1 MQNKELLQRVL
12 QLLKPYRSKLI
23 VAMICMIVVSSLTA
37 LQVYLVK
44 PVIDEIFFNKDEFML
59 NVIPLILVSVVVI
72 NGIFYFSYY
81 YTLQFVGQSVVR
93 DLRNNIYSHLHRL
106 PLSYFHNSPTG
117 EIISRIISDVTHIQG
132 AVAQALVG
140 ILKDTVTLI
149 GMLVVVFY
157 LDWKLALM
165 SFVFLPIS
173 FLPII
178 HFGKKHRRYSSANQQ
193 TMALISNIIHE
204 AITGNRIVKAFCME
218 NYETSRFGAKVEK
231 LFHILVSDSKIK
243 ALSHP
248 IMEAIGYAGV
258 ALIMWYGG
266 RQVLNDTSTP
276 GTFISFLTALAM
288 MYAPIKGISSTN
300 STVQNG
306 FAAAERIFGLL
317 DVQTDITERSKA
329 ISLPIISNHIE
340 FKNVT
345 FAYDEKRTILHNIN
359 LTVGAGEV
367 IAIVGTSGSGK
378 TTMVDLIPRFFDV
391 SQGAIL
397 IDGHDIR
404 DVTLASLREQIGMV
418 TQQTILFNETV
429 RHNIAYG
436 DQDRSDEEVLSAAK
450 AAHAMTFIERLPE
463 GFDTV
468 IGESGIKVS
477 GGERQRISIAR
488 ALLKNAPILILDEA
502 TSALDNESERAVQKA
517 LDNLMKDRTT
527 LVIAHR
533 LSTIKN
539 ADRIIVLQE
548 GRIVEQGSHNELLA
562 QNGAYKMLHEIQ
574 F

>member
-23 VAMICMIVVSSLTA
+23 IAMVCMIMVSGLTS

-44 PVIDEIFFNKDEFML
+44 PVIDEIFFNKNLFML
-59 NVIPLILVSVVVI
+59 NVVPLILISVVAI

-81 YTLQFVGQSVVR
+81 YTLQVVGQSIVR

-106 PLSYFHNSPTG
+106 PLSYFHNSSTG

-149 GMLVVVFY
+149 GMLVVIFY

-165 SFVFLPIS
+165 SLVFLPIS
-173 FLPII
+173 FIPIVY
-178 HFGKKHRRYSSANQQ
+178 FGKKHRRLSTANQQ

-218 NYETSRFGAKVEK
+218 KFETNRFGEKVGK
-231 LFHILVSDSKIK
+231 LFHILLSDARIK

-248 IMEAIGYAGV
+248 IMEAIGYTGV

-266 RQVLNDTSTP
+266 HQVLNGASTP
-276 GTFISFLTALAM
+276 GTFFSFLTALIM

-306 FAAAERIFGLL
+306 FAAAARIFGML
-317 DVQTDITERSKA
+317 DVKTDITERTDA
-329 ISLPIISNHIE
+329 APLPRIRSHIE
-340 FKNVT
+340 FKDVT
-345 FAYDEKRTILHNIN
+345 FCYDAQRTILHTIN
-359 LTVGAGEV
+359 LKVDAGEV

-391 SQGAIL
+391 SRGAIL

-404 DVTLASLREQIGMV
+404 DVTLTSLREQISMV
-418 TQQTILFNETV
+418 TQQTILFNDTV
-429 RHNIAYG
+429 RNNIAYG
-436 DQDRSDEEVLSAAK
+436 DQGRSDEEVLAAAG
-450 AAHAMTFIERLPE
+450 AAHAMHFIERLPE